1 MRHLL
6 FLTALFSS
14 PVFSAEAVPEAAKK
28 VCGACHG
35 LDGNSVNPQYPSI
48 AAQHAPYI
56 AKQLREFKS
65 GTRKNPIMAPIVQAL
80 SDKEIEQLA
89 SYYSQQSAKPL
100 TARDGQLAAAGE
112 RLFRGGNASEAVP
125 ACAGC
130 HSPNGAGIPAAYP
143 RLAGQYSNYV
153 ISQLKAFRAEERAND
168 PSKAM
173 RVIASRMT
181 EDEMR
186 SVAEYIRGLR

>member
-1 MRHLL
+1 
-6 FLTALFSS
+6 
-14 PVFSAEAVPEAAKK
+14 
-28 VCGACHG
+28 
-35 LDGNSVNPQYPSI
+35 
-48 AAQHAPYI
+48 
-56 AKQLREFKS
+56 
-65 GTRKNPIMAPIVQAL
+65 VQAL

-173 RVIASRMT
+173 RVIASRMN